1 MIKRMVLAALMLTA
15 GAAWAQESRQDV
27 SLSVASVFTPEI
39 HGPGGISLETTTPI
53 AALASYRYLVTP
65 RSGLEANYSFGQY
78 ISKYDTPSSNQT
90 SYRIHTRQQE
100 FTVGYVYS
108 RTYRRFNPFG
118 EIGVGT
124 LIFSPLQD
132 YKSTTFDTKRNLRIG
147 GLFGAGVAYELSP
160 SFDLRVEY
168 RGMVVKAPDFDLPG
182 NVLQT
187 NRYELVS
194 IPAVGVAYHF

>member
-1 MIKRMVLAALMLTA
+1 MIKGMVLAALMLAA

-27 SLSVASVFTPEI
+27 SLSVAGVFTPEI
-39 HGPGGISLETTTPI
+39 HGPGGISLDTTKPVG
-53 AALASYRYLVTP
+53 ALASYRYLVTP
-65 RSGLEANYSFGQY
+65 RSGLEVNYSFAQY
-78 ISKYDTPSSNQT
+78 ISKYETPSSNQT

-100 FTVGYVYS
+100 GTVAYVYS

-118 EIGVGT
+118 EVGVGA
-124 LIFSPLQD
+124 LAFSPLQD

-160 SFDLRVEY
+160 SFDVRAEY
-168 RGMVVKAPDFDLPG
+168 RGMVVKAPDFNLPG
-182 NVLQT
+182 NVLTT

-194 IPAVGVAYHF
+194 IPTVGVAYHF

>member
-1 MIKRMVLAALMLTA
+1 MKRMVLAALMLTA
-15 GAAWAQESRQDV
+15 GAAWGQESRQDV
-27 SLSVASVFTPEI
+27 SLSVAGVFTPEI
-39 HGPGGISLETTTPI
+39 HGPGGIQLDTTKPI
-53 AALASYRYLVTP
+53 GAVASYRYLVTP
-65 RSGLEANYSFGQY
+65 RSGLEANYSFAQY
-78 ISKYDTPSSNQT
+78 ISKFRTPSSNQT

-100 FTVGYVYS
+100 FTVAYVYS

-118 EIGVGT
+118 EVGVGG
-124 LIFSPLQD
+124 LMFSPIQD

-168 RGMVVKAPDFDLPG
+168 RGMVVKAPDFSLPG
-182 NVLQT
+182 DVLKT

-194 IPAVGVAYHF
+194 IPAVGIAYHF